1 MLLLTTL
8 LLVLSLTVSGH
19 STYKRLPDAWYQD
32 SDSPVHTLFSR
43 GSEDATYAPVGS
55 PGKIVDY

>member
-1 MLLLTTL
+1 MLLLTAL
-8 LLVLSLTVSGH
+8 LLVLSLTVSAH

-55 PGKIVDY
+55 PG